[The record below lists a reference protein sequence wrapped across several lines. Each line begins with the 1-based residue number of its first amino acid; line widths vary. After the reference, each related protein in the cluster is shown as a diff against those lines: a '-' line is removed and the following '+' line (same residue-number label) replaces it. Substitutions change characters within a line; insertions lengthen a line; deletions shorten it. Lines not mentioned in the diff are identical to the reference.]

1 MFFILNNRL
10 CKRFSWLLYLEFSYI
25 NCFPHTSSSSSPCW
39 RTESQEIS
47 AIEKR
52 LNWVWVLYSIAHPL
66 ALWNSFSNCCH
77 VWSKW
82 HQCFQSGILSTSCF
96 LSLGQHFFSAFQ
108 TVCDVLK
115 NKNGNAWYFPSFPS
129 CLLEKKISLTGVKQ
143 ISPVKLEWVCTSL
156 HYAQLNSFPKWFFL
170 TTKHP
175 PAFHIWDSKW
185 QWMLRSMEFHFLL
198 QLV

>member
-1 MFFILNNRL
+1 MWKTSPFVLYKVSLSSTPWVLKCASLAFCLSGVWGLVWGVGFGFFSFWLWNQMVFLLNNRL
-10 CKRFSWLLYLEFSYI
+10 CKIFSWLLYLEFSYI
-25 NCFPHTSSSSSPCW
+25 NCFPHTSSSSLPCW

-66 ALWNSFSNCCH
+66 ALWNLFSNCCH

-82 HQCFQSGILSTSCF
+82 HQCFQSGILSTLCF

-108 TVCDVLK
+108 TVCDMLK

-129 CLLEKKISLTGVKQ
+129 CLLEKKNLF
-143 ISPVKLEWVCTSL
+143 
-156 HYAQLNSFPKWFFL
+156 N
-170 TTKHP
+170 
-175 PAFHIWDSKW
+175 
-185 QWMLRSMEFHFLL
+185 RS
-198 QLV
+198 